1 MLVDCDGL
9 GTACG
14 RFTGVPGFARAF
26 ATWDDSAFWSAIGEA
41 GFAAGS
47 ARSSLGADDAMTAG
61 AATGVAV
68 ESDEGDWCS
77 ESAGGT
83 GFATGASAA
92 AMAESGGAWNIER
105 MASKATRARST
116 SGCSGSP
123 MNDGAA
129 SAASATIAGASTVAV
144 HNPRRRAA
152 LRAPPRT
159 AVTAVGTMMRVAMR
173 IGSAAGIDD
182 AIRIGPAARIDGAI
196 RVIGVMGDTA
206 PSVVAARA
214 STQP

>member
-1 MLVDCDGL
+1 
-9 GTACG
+9 
-14 RFTGVPGFARAF
+14 
-26 ATWDDSAFWSAIGEA
+26 
-41 GFAAGS
+41 
-47 ARSSLGADDAMTAG
+47 MTAG
-61 AATGVAV
+61 AAAGVAV
-68 ESDEGDWCS
+68 ESGEGNPRL
-77 ESAGGT
+77 ESVGGAGI
-83 GFATGASAA
+83 ATGASAA
-92 AMAESGGAWNIER
+92 AMVESGGAWSIER

-116 SGCSGSP
+116 IGCSGSP

-129 SAASATIAGASTVAV
+129 SAARATIAGASTVAV

-182 AIRIGPAARIDGAI
+182 AIRIGSAARIDGAI
-196 RVIGVMGDTA
+196 RVIGVMGDAA